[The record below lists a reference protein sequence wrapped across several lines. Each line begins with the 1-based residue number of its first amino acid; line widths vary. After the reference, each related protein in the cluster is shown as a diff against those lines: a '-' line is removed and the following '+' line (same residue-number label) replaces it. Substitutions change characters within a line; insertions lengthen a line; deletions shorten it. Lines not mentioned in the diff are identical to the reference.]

1 MAKHTLKS
9 DSPLTA
15 GGAPDRRRL
24 PVLLRRAWY
33 GLNQAFR
40 RRILHTGITPD
51 QFTALRNLHEA
62 GSEGM
67 IQSQLTGRMSSDPN
81 TIASLVDRMKKAG
94 LIDRQQD
101 ERDRRAYRIRINA
114 DGRRKFQEARKIALG
129 LQEAVLEVIPE
140 DQRETFLK
148 QLNLV
153 ADSCLAVAEKSPK
166 K

>member
-1 MAKHTLKS
+1 MAKQSLKS
-9 DSPLTA
+9 HSVPPVDS
-15 GGAPDRRRL
+15 PDRRRL

-62 GSEGM
+62 GSDGL
-67 IQSQLTGRMSSDPN
+67 IQSQLTERMSSDPN
-81 TIASLVDRMKKAG
+81 TIASLVERMKKAG
-94 LIDRQQD
+94 IIDRQQD
-101 ERDRRAYRIRINA
+101 EKDRRAYRIRINA
-114 DGRRKFQEARKIALG
+114 EGRKKFQEARKIAVS
-129 LQEAVLEVIPE
+129 LQGSVLEVIPD

-148 QLNLV
+148 QLNSV
-153 ADSCLAVAEKSPK
+153 ADACLDAADKSPK

>member
-1 MAKHTLKS
+1 MAKQSLTSNLVPPV
-9 DSPLTA
+9 DS
-15 GGAPDRRRL
+15 PDRRRL

-62 GSEGM
+62 GNDGL
-67 IQSQLTGRMSSDPN
+67 IQTQLTERMSSDPN
-81 TIASLVDRMKKAG
+81 TIASLVERMKKAG
-94 LIDRQQD
+94 IIDRQQD
-101 ERDRRAYRIRINA
+101 EKDRRAYRIRINA
-114 DGRRKFQEARKIALG
+114 EGRKKFQEARKIAVS
-129 LQEAVLEVIPE
+129 LQGSVMEIIPV

-148 QLNLV
+148 QLNSV
-153 ADSCLAVAEKSPK
+153 ADACLEAAEKSPK

>member
-1 MAKHTLKS
+1 MAKHSLKP
-9 DSPLTA
+9 DSLLPVDS
-15 GGAPDRRRL
+15 PDRRRL

-62 GSEGM
+62 GAEGL

-81 TIASLVDRMKKAG
+81 TIASLVERMKKAG
-94 LIDRQQD
+94 LIDREQD
-101 ERDRRAYRIRINA
+101 GKDRRAYRIRINA
-114 DGRRKFQEARKIALG
+114 DGRKKFQEARKLAVS
-129 LQEAVLEVIPE
+129 LQECVMEVIPNE
-140 DQRETFLK
+140 QRETFLK
-148 QLNLV
+148 QLNAV
-153 ADSCLAVAEKSPK
+153 ADACLEAADKVPK